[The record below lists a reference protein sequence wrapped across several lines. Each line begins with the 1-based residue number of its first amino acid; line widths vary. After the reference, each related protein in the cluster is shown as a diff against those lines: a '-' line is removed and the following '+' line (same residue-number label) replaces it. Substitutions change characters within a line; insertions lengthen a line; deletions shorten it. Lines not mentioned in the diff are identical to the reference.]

1 VRRIALSKTSSN
13 IKVYNA
19 EIRQHQCELI
29 RQVNTRGI
37 LCEQAN
43 SKPHHYPSAIADLI
57 SGCPS
62 KYPAC
67 SALSQ
72 PHVIGHRRI
81 HIYHGLFYRA
91 TEISTTASEQY
102 LHRTQYISCG
112 YFLIFNCYCP
122 TVGDTSVRNVGH
134 HLTVWHNHSTADI
147 VLGNAI
153 CFWGGGCSCYLQ
165 KRVLST
171 VFMAAYNSWDIYC
184 RG

>member
-1 VRRIALSKTSSN
+1 MRRIALSKTSSN

-112 YFLIFNCYCP
+112 YFS
-122 TVGDTSVRNVGH
+122 TH
-134 HLTVWHNHSTADI
+134 HRRTHCDFCIASAS
-147 VLGNAI
+147 A
-153 CFWGGGCSCYLQ
+153 
-165 KRVLST
+165 
-171 VFMAAYNSWDIYC
+171 WDLKYATRSLAC
-184 RG
+184 AL